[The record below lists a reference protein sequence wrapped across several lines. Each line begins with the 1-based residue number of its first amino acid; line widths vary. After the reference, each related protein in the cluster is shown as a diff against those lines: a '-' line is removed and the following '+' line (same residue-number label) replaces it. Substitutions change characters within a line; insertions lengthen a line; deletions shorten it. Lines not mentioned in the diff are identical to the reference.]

1 VVAVA
6 ILAAVRA
13 IAAVV
18 AGAVAFPAASAF
30 WRRRCDGGLA
40 DAMPTAGQ
48 DLEPLAGD
56 RSAALSE
63 SHELAPVSKKL
74 R

>member
-6 ILAAVRA
+6 ILAAVGA

-18 AGAVAFPAASAF
+18 AAAVAFPAASAF
-30 WRRRCDGGLA
+30 WRRRLA
-40 DAMPTAGQ
+40 DAMPTARQ
-48 DLEPLAGD
+48 DLEPLASD

-63 SHELAPVSKKL
+63 SHKRAPVSKQI